1 MACAKINFILP
12 SPPSL
17 SVSLSLFLSFFHLCV
32 HSARLCQAQPQP
44 SSPTNPSVPSAS
56 SSTGGNGKRAPSG
69 NQQQQPAAPRYPPR
83 EVPPRFRQHEHKQ
96 LLKRGQPLPAGSTA
110 FAQPVS
116 ANPTSQPFSCQTHPG
131 QPRLHDVHRTA
142 CWVRVQPRKHLTP
155 IVGGLFCG
163 FVM

>member
-12 SPPSL
+12 SPL
-17 SVSLSLFLSFFHLCV
+17 FYLSLSLSFC
-32 HSARLCQAQPQP
+32 HSFISVSTVPDSAKP
-44 SSPTNPSVPSAS
+44 SPTPPPPTNPSVPSAS
-56 SSTGGNGKRAPSG
+56 SSTGGNGKRTPSG

-96 LLKRGQPLPAGSTA
+96 LLKRGQPLPTGSTA
-110 FAQPVS
+110 LVQPVS
-116 ANPTSQPFSCQTHPG
+116 ANPSSQPFSCQTHPG
-131 QPRLHDVHRTA
+131 QPRLHDVHRVA
-142 CWVRVQPRKHLTP
+142 CWVRVQPKKHLTP